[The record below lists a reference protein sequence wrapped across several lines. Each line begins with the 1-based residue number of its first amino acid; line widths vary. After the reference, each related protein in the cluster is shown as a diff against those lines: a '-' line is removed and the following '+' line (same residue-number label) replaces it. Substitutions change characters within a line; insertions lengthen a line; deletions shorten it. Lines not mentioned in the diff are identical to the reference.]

1 MVKCPVGIGT
11 RMGGRVLWM
20 LGLYM
25 ALILQTTIR
34 NCQTSQTQHQ
44 QDNKVMDYAK
54 TLWLLTE
61 LVHVADGNSDD
72 NDVEDLQST
81 RDDSIDRLLGLDN
94 MNEEGKSGKC
104 DAWAKMYQDIVRD
117 TISNEENTN
126 ILIHDIEG
134 GTRKGSRK

>member
-1 MVKCPVGIGT
+1 MPSGYWHLDGWKGFVDARAIYITYIANGKKLPNIT
-11 RMGGRVLWM
+11 DPAPT
-20 LGLYM
+20 GLQGDGLRQDPM
-25 ALILQTTIR
+25 A
-34 NCQTSQTQHQ
+34 
-44 QDNKVMDYAK
+44 
-54 TLWLLTE
+54 TE
-61 LVHVADGNSDD
+61 LVSVADGNSDD
-72 NDVEDLQST
+72 DDVEDQQST
-81 RDDSIDRLLGLDN
+81 GDDSIDRLLGLDN